1 MQFLID
7 LCCFGVVSPAEYTF
21 MGSLIIREVIKDLV
35 PKGIKQAK
43 VIMLAGTRSVTSSQC
58 LINNMSDDTH
68 KEMGKTHAKK
78 SLLPLL
84 LNLQAKSSIAV
95 CSSHPAVSWMW
106 AHVSRRDAVVCG
118 PGPTTQ

>member
-7 LCCFGVVSPAEYTF
+7 LCCFRVVSPAEYTF

-58 LINNMSDDTH
+58 LINNMSDDTLT
-68 KEMGKTHAKK
+68 KNWEKLTLKRAY
-78 SLLPLL
+78 
-84 LNLQAKSSIAV
+84 
-95 CSSHPAVSWMW
+95 C
-106 AHVSRRDAVVCG
+106 RYF
-118 PGPTTQ
+118 